1 MVLSYTHQTNVQSD
15 VMQLIKM
22 ILWLL
27 PRRLRSS
34 WALLAI
40 ISFGVLAAVTLMAVA
55 AIYSRALAE
64 GGIRHTIAITPKT
77 SLNPMIVV
85 QNRPLGP
92 SDYRRLRSAVEEI
105 NESRLGYM
113 TRDTQR
119 LGQARPNLPLVY
131 DLDGRPPPENAPIGQ
146 PFFLTD
152 FEEHARIIEGRW
164 PRSAPVLHDRGLDME
179 VVIGRQTALAMG
191 LDVGSQAYLIP
202 FREIPS
208 ERIAFTVVGVAEPID
223 TREEYWM
230 HSSTVYFTTAVTPDP
245 EVPDGERVTFPMYIP
260 ESTFLNGL
268 GARYPTLV
276 GDYTWFLYLDTS
288 VLTASQ
294 VEPAKEAIVGLETD
308 LNKRF
313 SRSLVLSRLELT
325 LTEFQTDLTHARVPL
340 YLFISLV
347 VVVILYFLV
356 LVMGLL
362 SRTRSDEASLL
373 RSRGASMLQVGGLMA
388 LGEGIIVLLATAVG
402 PFLALAIVHYL
413 LVGTINPVGEGDPIS
428 VTVSADMF
436 IMGAIGG
443 LLSLLV
449 LTASGFSLARLGIV
463 EFLRERARPPTVP
476 FLQRYYV
483 DMLVLAVVG
492 LLWWQIEDREGF
504 IRGDLLNRNEIAVDP
519 SLLMGP
525 VLVLLA
531 AAFLLLRVLPLLIR
545 ILTWMVSGLAP
556 AWATFALV
564 RVARDPLPHGSL
576 AVILMM
582 VVALGI
588 FGAAFQSTLARSQ
601 REQTLYQVGGDLV
614 LSGAAFSNSTQS
626 ALADMDGVEGVSPMT
641 RSTVTLIGGFPAGT
655 VAELLAVDPD
665 TLPDTV
671 VGYRDDFAGKDLPE
685 LLRPLRSRD
694 LLVSGAPLR
703 QSEDGA
709 NGVVLPTNAESIGVW
724 TDVAGFNQVLFRQKL
739 ELWMHLSDALGGY
752 YSLYVGDLTP
762 SSAVPP
768 PPLPSS
774 GGGASSPSEPPPPE
788 WVFLESP
795 LDELDQLFFP
805 PEPPLS
811 VVSIFISGDDA
822 YRLPRGSIGLD
833 DITVK
838 TSSNPDEGIVVE
850 GYERAG
856 TWIPIPNAEVE
867 PDSMEITFRAAHSG
881 RFGIKFSWLESSLGV
896 PRGIMMP
903 QGPFPLPAIGGPMFY
918 VGQEVR
924 VRAGRDLV
932 PMVVR
937 DVTNYFPTIDP
948 SMRPFLLVSLDD
960 YRQYIQ
966 STPFALDRFP
976 GELWLSMDD
985 SAGRGEAVSSIGERL
1000 PFFAS
1005 LRDSESRVEVAERY
1019 PLAGGGWDGLTILSI
1034 SAMTVA
1040 VVLALGTYAVVSVRT
1055 GRMDLS
1061 IVKALGLS
1069 NRQLTLSLALERV
1082 LIAVIAV
1089 ASGSVLGVWLGQWV
1103 LGFLDIDSRGSP
1115 LVPPLIVTQQ
1125 GWLIALLVVELMVA
1139 ITLGILLAS
1148 VLGRRLKASD
1158 ILRVE

>member
-1 MVLSYTHQTNVQSD
+1 MHWIKVL
-15 VMQLIKM
+15 
-22 ILWLL
+22 LWLL

-34 WALLAI
+34 WVLLAI
-40 ISFGVLAAVTLMAVA
+40 TSFGVLAAVTLMAVG

-64 GGIRHTIAITPKT
+64 GGIRHTIATTSKT

-92 SDYRRLRSAVEEI
+92 SDYRRLSSAVGEI
-105 NESRLGYM
+105 NEVRLGYI

-131 DLDGRPPPENAPIGQ
+131 ALDGQPPPQNAPVGQ

-152 FEEHARIIEGRW
+152 FEKHARIIEGSW
-164 PRSAPVLHDRGLDME
+164 PRNAPLLHDKGLDME
-179 VVIGRQTALAMG
+179 VVVGRQTALAMG
-191 LDVGSQAYLIP
+191 FDIGSEVYLIP
-202 FREIPS
+202 FREIPL
-208 ERIAFTVVGVAEPID
+208 ERIALTVVGVAEPID
-223 TREEYWM
+223 TGEEYWM
-230 HSSTVYFTTAVTPDP
+230 HSSAVYFNTVVTPDP
-245 EVPDGERVTFPMYIP
+245 EVPDGERVTVPMYIP
-260 ESTFLNGL
+260 EDTFLNGL

-288 VLTASQ
+288 VLTASE
-294 VEPAKEAIVGLETD
+294 VEPTKDAIVGLETD

-313 SRSLVLSRLELT
+313 SRSLVLSRLERT

-347 VVVILYFLV
+347 VMVILYFLV

-373 RSRGASMLQVGGLMA
+373 RSRGASMFQVGGLMA
-388 LGEGIIVLLATAVG
+388 LGEGMIVLLATVAG

-428 VTVSADMF
+428 VELSADMF

-443 LLSLLV
+443 FLSLLV
-449 LTASGFSLARLGIV
+449 LMASGLGLARLGIV

-483 DMLVLAVVG
+483 DLLVLAVVG
-492 LLWWQIEDREGF
+492 LLWWQIEDGEGF
-504 IRGDLLNRNEIAVDP
+504 VRGDLLNRREIDVDP

-531 AAFLLLRVLPLLIR
+531 AAFLLLRVLPFLIKAVA
-545 ILTWMVSGLAP
+545 WMVSGLAP

-582 VVALGI
+582 AVALGI
-588 FGAAFQSTLARSQ
+588 FGAAFQSTLSRSQ
-601 REQTLYQVGGDLV
+601 REQTLYEVGGDLV
-614 LSGAAFSNSTQS
+614 LRGAVFPDS
-626 ALADMDGVEGVSPMT
+626 AQGELANMDGVETISPMS
-641 RSTVTLIGGFPAGT
+641 RGTVTIIGGFPAGT
-655 VAELLAVDPD
+655 IAELLAVDPD

-671 VGYRDDFAGKDLPE
+671 VGFRDDFAGKSLPD
-685 LLRPLRSRD
+685 LLRPLRTRG
-694 LLVSGAPLR
+694 LLASGAPLR
-703 QSEDGA
+703 QPEDGA
-709 NGVVLPTNAESIGVW
+709 DGIVLPTNAESIGVW
-724 TDVAGFNQVLFRQKL
+724 VDIASLNQVLFRQKL
-739 ELWMHLSDALGGY
+739 ELWMHLSDAVGAY
-752 YSLYVGDLTP
+752 YSLNVGDLTP
-762 SSAVPP
+762 SKSVPP
-768 PPLPSS
+768 PPPSS
-774 GGGASSPSEPPPPE
+774 FGGTPDPSQSSTPE
-788 WVFLESP
+788 WVFLEAP
-795 LDELDQLFFP
+795 LGELDRFFFP

-811 VVSIFISGDDA
+811 VVSVFISGDA
-822 YRLPRGSIGLD
+822 SYRLPRGSIGLD

-838 TSSNPDEGIVVE
+838 TASNPDTGIVVE
-850 GYERAG
+850 GYERAS
-856 TWIPIPNAEVE
+856 TWMPMPNAEVE
-867 PDSMEITFRAAHSG
+867 PDTMEITFRAAHSG
-881 RFGIKFSWLESSLGV
+881 RFGIKFSWLESALGV

-903 QGPFPLPAIGGPMFY
+903 QGPFPLPAIGGPMFH

-924 VRAGRDLV
+924 VKADSHLV
-932 PMVVR
+932 PIVVR
-937 DVTNYFPTIDP
+937 DVTNYFPTMDP
-948 SMRPFLLVSLDD
+948 SALPFLLVSLED

-966 STPFALDRFP
+966 STPFGLARFP
-976 GELWLSMDD
+976 GELWISMYDGD
-985 SAGRGEAVSSIGERL
+985 ARSQTVRSIRERL

-1005 LRDSESRVEVAERY
+1005 LRDSESRVDVAERY

-1069 NRQLTLSLALERV
+1069 NRQLALSLVLERV
-1082 LIAVIAV
+1082 LIAVIAI

-1103 LGFLDIDSRGSP
+1103 LGFLDIDSRGNP
-1115 LVPPLIVTQQ
+1115 LVPPIIVTVQ
-1125 GWLIALLVVELMVA
+1125 GWLIALVIVELMVA
-1139 ITLGILLAS
+1139 IALAILLAS
-1148 VLGRRLKASD
+1148 VLVRRLKASD
-1158 ILRVE
+1158 ILRTE